1 MAFKSKKV
9 RRQSIRSAG
18 RGLRRWH
25 GHVSPLLIDDAPSW
39 VICGPEVPVRVAAE
53 TPNACSLVSNRSLQ
67 QGKTGNASQYVT
79 RNQAIKKLQ
88 LRLSEFR
95 RLCILKGIHPRDP
108 KKKTQGHHKTYYHV
122 KDIAFLLHEPMLKK
136 IREIAAHEKK
146 IKRALAKKNRSLA
159 KKISSRRPEYRLD
172 HLVKERY
179 PSLMDA
185 LRDLDDPLAMVHLF
199 AVLPSDLTKGI
210 PADRVQLSRRLA
222 LEWQAYVVASHT
234 LRKSFVSVKGFYY
247 QAEIK
252 GQTVTWMVPHQVSQ
266 VLPPDVDFK
275 VMMTFLEFYQSTLQ
289 FVMFSLYA
297 EMGIQYPPNVDD
309 AVDEAG
315 ILSIGNTAKMIE
327 EVRRGEAGGVA
338 VRKIQGKIQDLEKE
352 IQEMDHGRGEDDEG
366 DDDQLPELD
375 VGSDDDDDHDD
386 NEGESESESGSDAI
400 SDSDSD
406 DDPDDEDIPVHRAS
420 SPDHDEHEASGIV
433 PSANATNPSLV
444 GGAVDVADEES
455 ICSTLFDGMKF
466 FLGREVPREQLS
478 LVIQSFGGV
487 VGWDGEG
494 SPYEEGDA
502 RITHQV
508 IDRPKPLVKHEN
520 RLFVQPQ
527 WVFDSTN
534 ARVLVNA
541 AKYAPG
547 ITPPPHLSPFVQ
559 PEEDDHIPEYAK
571 EIQEL
576 KDAAQRARLKAAGEA
591 VEDEFL
597 GRAQDENDAETRNQ
611 ASLADMEQ
619 QHADELAKELAE
631 SGAVSKTKAGPTKR
645 SRQKV
650 DESLDDEAAMASH
663 LMTRKVKRAYQKAMQ
678 EKAAKRAKSAR
689 LGSRATALKTK

>member
-1 MAFKSKKV
+1 M
-9 RRQSIRSAG
+9 
-18 RGLRRWH
+18 
-25 GHVSPLLIDDAPSW
+25 P
-39 VICGPEVPVRVAAE
+39 
-53 TPNACSLVSNRSLQ
+53 

-185 LRDLDDPLAMVHLF
+185 LRDLDDPLAMIHLF
-199 AVLPSDLTKGI
+199 AVLPSDQTKGI

-327 EVRRGEAGGVA
+327 EVRKGEAGGVA
-338 VRKIQGKIQDLEKE
+338 MRKIQGKIEELEKE
-352 IQEMDHGRGEDDEG
+352 IQGMVGDRGDG

-375 VGSDDDDDHDD
+375 VGSEDD
-386 NEGESESESGSDAI
+386 ESENDSESGSDAG
-400 SDSDSD
+400 SDSD
-406 DDPDDEDIPVHRAS
+406 DDDDPDDDDIPVHRAS
-420 SPDHDEHEASGIV
+420 SPDHEGERAGDLV
-433 PSANATNPSLV
+433 PSANATDSTLV

-455 ICSTLFDGMKF
+455 ICSTLFDGMRF

-494 SPYEEGDA
+494 SPYEEADA

-508 IDRPKPLVKHEN
+508 IDRPKPLIKYDD

-527 WVFDSTN
+527 WIFDSTN

-541 AKYAPG
+541 AKYIPG
-547 ITPPPHLSPFVQ
+547 VVPPPHLSPFVQ

-597 GRAQDENDAETRNQ
+597 GRGQDENDAETRNQ
-611 ASLADMEQ
+611 ASLAEMEQ

-631 SGAVSKTKAGPTKR
+631 SGGVSTKKTGSTKR
-645 SRQKV
+645 SRQKE
-650 DESLDDEAAMASH
+650 DEPLDDEAAMASH
-663 LMTRKVKRAYQKAMQ
+663 LMTRKVKRAYQKAIQ

-689 LGSRATALKTK
+689 LGSRATALKTGSSK